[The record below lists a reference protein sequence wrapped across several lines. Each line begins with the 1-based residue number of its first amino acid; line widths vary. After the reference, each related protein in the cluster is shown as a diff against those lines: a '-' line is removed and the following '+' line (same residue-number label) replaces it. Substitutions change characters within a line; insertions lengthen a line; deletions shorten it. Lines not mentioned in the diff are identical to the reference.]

1 MAKVFFVK
9 NSANQDGCLLKIASN
24 DDMFANHNGYNSN
37 VVDSFEI
44 SDADFNAIVSGE
56 KTPKSHDGTN
66 INWQDL
72 DSSNIEWP
80 DEKSLQSYLSHYV
93 SVAENW
99 MKKNNEHPLYN
110 KLETYLSW
118 IKSLDT
124 SSLTPMSGSFE
135 KYAISQSKEPV
146 HLLELI

>member
-24 DDMFANHNGYNSN
+24 DNMFANHNGYNSN

-80 DEKSLQSYLSHYV
+80 DEKSLQSYLSNYV
-93 SVAENW
+93 LIAENW

-110 KLETYLSW
+110 KLQTYLSW

-124 SSLTPMSGSFE
+124 SSITPISGSFE
-135 KYAISQSKEPV
+135 KYALSQAKEPV
-146 HLLELI
+146 HNLELI

>member
-37 VVDSFEI
+37 LVDSFEI
-44 SDADFNAIVSGE
+44 SDADFNDIVSGE
-56 KTPKSHDGTN
+56 KIPKSHDGTN
-66 INWQDL
+66 LIWNNL
-72 DSSNIEWP
+72 DSSIIEFNT
-80 DEKSLQSYLSHYV
+80 EEGLKNYLSNYV
-93 SVAENW
+93 LIAENW

-110 KLETYLSW
+110 KLQTYMSW
-118 IKSLDT
+118 VKSLDT
-124 SSLTPMSGSFE
+124 SSLTPMSGTFE
-135 KYAISQSKEPV
+135 KYAISQETEPL

>member
-24 DDMFANHNGYNSN
+24 DNMFANHNGFTSNS
-37 VVDSFEI
+37 VDSFEI
-44 SDADFNAIVSGE
+44 SDADFNAIIGGE

-72 DSSNIEWP
+72 DPNSVEWP
-80 DEKSLQSYLSHYV
+80 DEAILKRYLSNYV
-93 SVAENW
+93 LIA
-99 MKKNNEHPLYN
+99 KKWLEHNTEHPLYN
-110 KLETYLSW
+110 KLQTYLSW
-118 IKSLDT
+118 VESLDT
-124 SSLTPMSGSFE
+124 SSLTPMTGTFE
-135 KYAISQSKEPV
+135 KYAISQEKEPV